1 MFYLI
6 LLALKSILFSLF
18 LVINLIFLDIETC
31 EVYYTKIAE
40 TSQTI
45 SLPIIIFLLLMDT
58 EILKLMLIHRADE
71 WDVNKWAWEG
81 ALKVVSKEEECII
94 KLEDK
99 TTGAVSYSCYLKRI
113 DIILS
118 IIGYLFY

>member
-1 MFYLI
+1 
-6 LLALKSILFSLF
+6 
-18 LVINLIFLDIETC
+18 
-31 EVYYTKIAE
+31 
-40 TSQTI
+40 
-45 SLPIIIFLLLMDT
+45 MDT

-99 TTGAVSYSCYLKRI
+99 TTGVVSYSCFLKRI
-113 DIILS
+113 DIILT